1 MRVFEVMGE
10 LVELN
15 GLIEAGLEAI
25 DPETG
30 EFIDNGE
37 AIDEMIKSLTTKKGD
52 LLDYLV
58 DKRDEVRGAAD
69 ILQAKIELLQA
80 RKKSVQLGEARI
92 MQTIESVLEGEKF
105 KSGEHTFFYQKT
117 ISLEI
122 LDKFIIPSE
131 FISFEP
137 KIDKVGI
144 KKYMTLFDE
153 DVAGATL
160 VEKIGLRIQ

>member
-1 MRVFEVMGE
+1 MRVFEVIGE

-15 GLIEAGLEAI
+15 SLIEVGLEAI

-37 AIDEMIKSLTTKKGD
+37 AIDDLIKSLTTKKGD

-58 DKRDEVRGAAD
+58 DKRNEVRGAAD

-80 RKKSVQLGEARI
+80 RKKSVQLGEERI

-105 KSGEHTFFYQKT
+105 KSDEHTFFYQKT

-122 LDKFIIPSE
+122 LDKFIIPAE

-137 KIDKVGI
+137 KIDKAEL
-144 KKYMTLFDE
+144 KKYMTLVGE

-160 VEKIGLRIQ
+160 VEKIGLRIR